1 MRRMLKWQLK
11 RLFVLCT
18 IGFCFISL
26 ARVLIFLN
34 MDCKNSLVLRQQH
47 GGSSV
52 VRLFSKTET
61 EANKGKPQGN
71 VDKVEED
78 TKTGK
83 EDDKKAT
90 KVAVGPTVP
99 ANTIPLFSDDVINP
113 HPYDFTITNSDA
125 CRVGRSNS
133 SADVFLVLLVKC
145 ATDESL
151 DRMQIRRTWGGV
163 RQLRGRHVVTMFLV
177 GQPATI
183 LEQDKLQ
190 MEDAIHHDLI
200 QENFLDTY
208 RNLTVKNMMGWRW
221 IATHCPDAGYVAS
234 IDADMH
240 LNLHNLI
247 EHLEN
252 SSSTNLAQGH
262 LKPTDKPMRN
272 PEDKVNIKWYTPPE
286 MYPEA
291 TYPPFLNG
299 ACYVMSND
307 VARRIFEASL
317 HVRFLPWDDVFV
329 GIVLKRLGVTPTAHN
344 SFEQFKRL
352 RRTRDYLKAFSGG
365 IATGIG
371 HHRKGL
377 DSKVISVWDY
387 LSKMHRVLDSFKLLT
402 PPIHP

>member
-34 MDCKNSLVLRQQH
+34 MECKTSIVLKQQH
-47 GGSSV
+47 GGSNV
-52 VRLFSKTET
+52 VRVFSKTEI
-61 EANKGKPQGN
+61 EAKRVPPDSAHKDEQGN
-71 VDKVEED
+71 AKSGNEAEVQE
-78 TKTGK
+78 T
-83 EDDKKAT
+83 T
-90 KVAVGPTVP
+90 KVTVGPTVP
-99 ANTIPLFSDDVINP
+99 ANTVPLFSDDVINP
-113 HPYDFTITNSDA
+113 HPYVFTITNSNA
-125 CRVGRSNS
+125 CYTGRGEP
-133 SADVFLVLLVKC
+133 VFLVLLVKS

-163 RQLRGRHVVTMFLV
+163 RQLMGRRTLTMFLV
-177 GQPATI
+177 GQPPTI
-183 LEQDKLQ
+183 LEQDKLL

-200 QENFLDTY
+200 QEDFLDTY
-208 RNLTVKNMMGWRW
+208 RNLTLKNMMGWKW
-221 IATHCPDAGYVAS
+221 IATYCPDTAFVAS

-272 PEDKVNIKWYTPPE
+272 PEDKANIKWYTPPK

-307 VARRIFEASL
+307 IAVQIFEASM

-352 RRTRDYLKAFSGG
+352 KRTRDYLRAFSGG

-387 LSKMHRVLDSFKLLT
+387 ISRMHRILDSFET
-402 PPIHP
+402 VAQGA